1 MDAVAAVLR
10 SGWLTTGPRVREF
23 EAAVAGYTGARY
35 AIALNSCTAALH
47 LSLLAAGVG
56 QGDEVI
62 TTPLTFCATAN
73 AIIHTGAVPVLAD
86 IDPDT
91 MNLDPAAVAAAIT
104 AKTARDRAGALRRA
118 SHRRRGASGSSR
130 RARAC
135 VLIDDAAHASGRGDQ
150 RPPRRRDR
158 GPHVL
163 QFSRD
168 EEPDDRRRRHGDD
181 RFGRVGRSDSRSARS
196 TA

>member
-1 MDAVAAVLR
+1 MAVLNGPRLSRVAAAGPTPAAVPAAPPAHFIPFSSPSISANEVDAVAAVLR

-91 MNLDPAAVAAAIT
+91 MNLDPAAVAARDHRQDR
-104 AKTARDRAGALRRA
+104 RDRAGALRRP
-118 SHRRRGASGSSR
+118 SDRRRRRSASSR
-130 RARAC
+130 RARDWC
-135 VLIDDAAHASGRGDQ
+135 
-150 RPPRRRDR
+150 
-158 GPHVL
+158 
-163 QFSRD
+163 
-168 EEPDDRRRRHGDD
+168 
-181 RFGRVGRSDSRSARS
+181 
-196 TA
+196 